1 MRRNAAGVAGV
12 IGLVIAIAIPGAA
25 LAAKKPRKRAF
36 TSTGLG
42 AVLVQS
48 GNSFEAALK
57 AHHSLNGNGAGVQV
71 GTLSGT
77 TFPITGTDT
86 VHSYFAN
93 GVSITKDTYTI
104 AAPDANGISKI
115 AGSGKCAGGTGVHK
129 KEKCTYTIAGTINTK
144 TLVDSATITG
154 IDTR

>member
-1 MRRNAAGVAGV
+1 MRRGAIGIAGV
-12 IGLVIAIAIPGAA
+12 IGLAIAIALPGAA
-25 LAAKKPRKRAF
+25 VAAKKPHKRAF
-36 TSTGLG
+36 TSTGVG
-42 AVLVQS
+42 AVLVQN
-48 GNSFEAALK
+48 GNSFEAALT

-77 TFPITGTDT
+77 TFPIAGTDT

-93 GVSITKDTYTI
+93 GLSITKDTYTI
-104 AAPDANGISKI
+104 GVPDSSGVSKI

-129 KEKCTYTIAGTINTK
+129 KEKCTYTIAGTVNTK

-154 IDTR
+154 TDTR